1 MTDDVDE
8 KDLRPE
14 KAGVASECRVRTEDP
29 LICFLH
35 KVIRFAVRIMA
46 VLMVLIILWGIGD
59 IAWVLY
65 RRLQVEPYFLLNIS
79 DILTTFGAFM
89 AVLIAIEIFQ
99 NITLYLRDDI
109 IHVNIV
115 LATALMAIARK
126 VIVFDFNALDPEY
139 IWASGG
145 VILALGVTYW
155 LVARNGPN
163 NGH

>member
-1 MTDDVDE
+1 MTDHPQPTDAP
-8 KDLRPE
+8 PE
-14 KAGVASECRVRTEDP
+14 NAGLASECRVRSEDR
-29 LICFLH
+29 LICLLH
-35 KVIRFAVRIMA
+35 GIIRFAVRLMA

-59 IAWVLY
+59 IIWVLY
-65 RRLQVEPYFLLNIS
+65 QRLQVEPYFLLNIS

-126 VIVFDFNALDPEY
+126 VIVFDFNAVKPEY
-139 IWASGG
+139 IWATAA

-155 LVARNGPN
+155 LVVRNGQN
-163 NGH
+163 HH